1 MAKKTK
7 DDLLNSKDT
16 KLKQEKKQPKPKEV
30 KVEQLHPKAPNKD
43 SLTDNIKSKSSN
55 SAKDL
60 GLGKI
65 SRVPLSQKLNVNP
78 KKKK

>member
-7 DDLLNSKDT
+7 DSLTESKDI
-16 KLKQEKKQPKPKEV
+16 KIKQEKKQPKPKESV
-30 KVEQLHPKAPNKD
+30 KVEQLHPKVNNKD
-43 SLTDNIKSKSSN
+43 SVTKNIQSKSSK
-55 SAKDL
+55 SVKDL

-65 SRVPLSQKLNVNP
+65 SRVPLSQKLNVS